1 MRSARTGSEIEGVA
15 LVPLLAIAGAV
26 LVGLSLGLLGSGG
39 SILTV
44 PVLVYLVG
52 QDEKVA
58 IAGSLGIVGLVA
70 FAGSLPRALHGQVAW
85 RSVLWFGL
93 PSMLGAWLGATAS
106 VLVSGTTQLLVFSVV
121 MLLASVFMLRPPVR
135 ASDVQAGD
143 PIQAGDPVQAG
154 DPIQAGDPVP
164 AGDPEP
170 LRRASWLVATDGLLV
185 GCLAGLVGVGGGFL
199 IVPALVLLGG
209 MQMRL
214 AVGTSLM
221 IIALQS
227 ASGFVKYLAV
237 LKQQQLA
244 IDWTVFA
251 TFSGIGV
258 VGAFAGLYLGGKL
271 PQNSL
276 RRAFGVMLVGMA
288 IFMLWQTLA
297 AT

>member
-121 MLLASVFMLRPPVR
+121 MLLASVFMLRPPVQ

-143 PIQAGDPVQAG
+143 PIQVG
-154 DPIQAGDPVP
+154 DPIQAGDP
-164 AGDPEP
+164 E
-170 LRRASWLVATDGLLV
+170 LRRRASWLVATDGLLV

>member
-1 MRSARTGSEIEGVA
+1 VRSARTGSEIEGVA

-121 MLLASVFMLRPPVR
+121 MLLASVFMLRPPVQ

-143 PIQAGDPVQAG
+143 PIQVG
-154 DPIQAGDPVP
+154 DPIQAGDP
-164 AGDPEP
+164 E
-170 LRRASWLVATDGLLV
+170 LRRRASWLVATDGLLV